1 MSLPVNTSAT
11 ALNPLP
17 LSRNAFGRLV
27 LQLDDGRPA
36 VVTPVRAFP
45 LTAPLEG
52 LSLVGDNGKEQ
63 LWIAHLDHIDAA
75 ARALLEEDLAVREFV
90 PQILRLV
97 SVSSYAMPSQ
107 WELETDRGPAVMTL
121 KAEEDIRKLDGRR
134 KLLITAADGV
144 NYYVPDTTRLDR
156 HSRKMLER
164 FL

>member
-11 ALNPLP
+11 SLNTLP

-27 LQLDDGRPA
+27 LQLGHGHPA

-45 LTAPLEG
+45 LTAPLQG
-52 LSLVGDNGKEQ
+52 VSLVGEDGKEQ

-75 ARALLEEDLAVREFV
+75 ARALLDEDLAVREFV
-90 PQILRLV
+90 PQILRII

-107 WELETDRGPAVMTL
+107 WMLETDRGSATLTL
-121 KAEEDIRKLDGRR
+121 KAEEDIRKLEGRR
-134 KLLITAADGV
+134 NLLITAADGV
-144 NYYVPDTTRLDR
+144 NYRIPDTTQLDKP
-156 HSRKMLER
+156 SRKMLER

>member
-1 MSLPVNTSAT
+1 MNLPANTSA
-11 ALNPLP
+11 LPSGPLP

-27 LQLDDGRPA
+27 LQLGDGCPV

-63 LWIAHLDHIDAA
+63 LWIAHLDEVDAA

-107 WELETDRGPAVMTL
+107 WELETDRGPARMTL
-121 KAEEDIRKLDGRR
+121 KAEEDIRKLEGRR
-134 KLLITAADGV
+134 NLLIAAADGV
-144 NYYVPDTTRLDR
+144 NYKIPDTTRLDKP
-156 HSRKMLER
+156 SRKMLER